1 MLAELYRT
9 TIYSVV
15 SVCGLFIITRIMGKK
30 QIAQLTFF
38 DYAIGASIGSIAAQT
53 AVDPAVH
60 YTGGLAGLIIFAL
73 FSVLLSWISIKSNSG
88 RNLLDGVPTVLIENG
103 KIIESGLKKNKLTV
117 NDLLE
122 ECRQKNVFDLSDI
135 EFAVLETSGKL
146 SILFKASKQPLT
158 PKDMNVPVGYQGM
171 CTNVIIDGEVLNH
184 YLEMIHLDRKWLIAE
199 LAKQNIKNY
208 ADVLLAYVDN
218 AGTLVVHQKNVQP
231 QFSQI

>member
-9 TIYSVV
+9 TIHSVI
-15 SVCGLFIITRIMGKK
+15 SVFGLFILTRIMGKK
-30 QIAQLTFF
+30 QIAQLSFF
-38 DYAIGASIGSIAAQT
+38 DYTIGISIGSIAAQT

-60 YTGGLAGLIIFAL
+60 FTEGLAGLIIFTL
-73 FSVLLSWISIKSNSG
+73 FSVLLSWISIKSNPG
-88 RNLLDGVPTVLIENG
+88 RKLLDGSPTVLIENG

-158 PKDMNVPVGYQGM
+158 PKDMNVPVDYQGM

-184 YLEMIHLDRKWLIAE
+184 RLEMIHLDRKWLITE

-208 ADVLLAYVDN
+208 ADILLAYVDN
-218 AGTLVVHQKNVQP
+218 AGTLVVHQKNIQP
-231 QFSQI
+231 QFNQI